1 MVERTS
7 VGRSV
12 LLVVVA
18 AIIEAII
25 GPYLTFGTISPHL
38 TLIAVAVC
46 AFGLEEVQGLLLGF
60 FGGVLVDAL
69 GEGLFGVGS
78 LGGLVAAAIAL
89 RLGRVQVKGIERLLL
104 TQGAAFSVAAYDII
118 HLLGTELAGMNGPP
132 LGRFVL
138 LGVLPDAVINGALA
152 YLFGIWL
159 LRRVRVRGI
168 GWT

>member
-7 VGRSV
+7 LGRSA

-18 AIIEAII
+18 AVVEAII

-69 GEGLFGVGS
+69 GEGLFGVGA

-89 RLGRVQVKGIERLLL
+89 RLGRVQVRGVERLLL
-104 TQGAAFSVAAYDII
+104 TQAA
-118 HLLGTELAGMNGPP
+118 
-132 LGRFVL
+132 
-138 LGVLPDAVINGALA
+138 AL
-152 YLFGIWL
+152 
-159 LRRVRVRGI
+159 
-168 GWT
+168 